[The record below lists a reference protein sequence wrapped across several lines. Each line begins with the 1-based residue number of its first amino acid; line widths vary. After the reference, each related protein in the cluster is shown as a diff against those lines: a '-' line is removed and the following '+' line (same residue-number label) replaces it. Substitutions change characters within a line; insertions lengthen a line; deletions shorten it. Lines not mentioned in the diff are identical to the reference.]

1 MGRTMKRY
9 FILGLTI
16 LISYNI
22 FAQSGLV
29 TVAEKSDFTSTSNY
43 KDVNDFI
50 SQLLKS
56 SPYIRRETMATSVEG
71 RELPLLI
78 IGDPLPKSP
87 GDLVNDKRIVI
98 YIQANIHAGEVEGK
112 EASLMFLRDLLKDK
126 NPQILKNVVL
136 LVCPLFNPDGNE
148 KISPL
153 NRTYQNGPVN
163 GVGVRYNGQYL
174 DLNRDAMKAESPE
187 VRGVLTN
194 VFNKWDPS
202 VFMDCHTTD
211 GSYHVEPTTFCW
223 MVNPDGDNS
232 LIAYMRDKM
241 MPGISK
247 TLSEKYNVLN
257 CFYGEFFDMLNPGK
271 GWILDA
277 SEPRYMSNYY
287 GIRNRLGILN
297 ENYVYADFKSR
308 VMGCY
313 YLIKSLVGYSSDHKS
328 EIRNML
334 SEVDRKTIARGENPA
349 VADSFAIDYN
359 VRPLPDK
366 VTIKTYKAEL
376 VNEANGWKNYSRT
389 DIQEDVTVPYFIDY
403 YPTKNV
409 KFPFA
414 YLITVKDPVISD
426 LLKLHGIKLETLTSD
441 TRIDVQRFE
450 ITDLK
455 GARKLNQG
463 HYTNTIEGK
472 FISGPVD
479 FTAGT
484 IIVRTAQPLGNLAAY
499 LLEPQS
505 NDGLLYWNFMD
516 RYIVPQ
522 WGIGYNPYPVYK
534 VLDKTDI
541 PSIAVDLSQRQLKEK
556 ITL

>member
-1 MGRTMKRY
+1 MKKI
-9 FILGLTI
+9 FILWLTV
-16 LISYNI
+16 LLTLDV
-22 FAQSGLV
+22 FAQSGLL
-29 TVAEKSDFTSTSNY
+29 TVAEKSDFASTSNY
-43 KDVNDFI
+43 KDVNEFI
-50 SQLLKS
+50 GQLLKS
-56 SPYIRRETMATSVEG
+56 SPFIRKETMATTIEG
-71 RELPLLI
+71 REVPLLI
-78 IGDPLPKSP
+78 IGNPLPKSP
-87 GDLVNDKRIVI
+87 GGLVNDKRVVV
-98 YIQANIHAGEVEGK
+98 YIQADIHAGEVEGK
-112 EASLMFLRDLLKDK
+112 EATLMFVRDLLKEK
-126 NPQILKNVVL
+126 NPQILKNVIL
-136 LVCPLFNPDGNE
+136 LVCPLFNADGNE

-163 GVGVRYNGQYL
+163 GVGVRYNGEFL

-241 MPGISK
+241 MPEISK
-247 TLSEKYNVLN
+247 TLSGKYNVLN
-257 CFYGEFFDMLNPGK
+257 CFYGEFFDMLNPAK

-313 YLIKSLVGYSSDHKS
+313 YLINSLVSYTSDHKS
-328 EIRNML
+328 EIRNIL
-334 SEVDRKTIARGENPA
+334 AEVDRKTIERGENPT

-366 VTIKTYKAEL
+366 ITIKTYEAEL
-376 VNEANGWKNYSRT
+376 VNDANGRKNYHRT
-389 DIQEDVTVPYFIDY
+389 DHQVDVTVPYFIDY

-414 YLITVKDPVISD
+414 YLITIKDPAVLE
-426 LLKLHGIKLETLTSD
+426 LLKLHGIRVEKLTAD
-441 TRIDVQRFE
+441 ARIDVQRFD
-450 ITDLK
+450 ITELK
-455 GARKLNQG
+455 GSPKLNQG
-463 HYTNTIEGK
+463 HYTNTIDGK
-472 FISGPVD
+472 YVSGPVD
-479 FTAGT
+479 FPAGT

-505 NDGLLYWNFMD
+505 NDGL
-516 RYIVPQ
+516 IVLEFSRQVPSTSM
-522 WGIGYNPYPVYK
+522 GY
-534 VLDKTDI
+534 
-541 PSIAVDLSQRQLKEK
+541 RF
-556 ITL
+556 